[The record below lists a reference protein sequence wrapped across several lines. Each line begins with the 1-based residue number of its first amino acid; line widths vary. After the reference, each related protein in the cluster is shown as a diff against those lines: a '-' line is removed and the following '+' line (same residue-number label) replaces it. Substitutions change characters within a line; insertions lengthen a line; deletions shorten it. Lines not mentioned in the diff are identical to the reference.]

1 LLSLPL
7 KTSGSAG
14 TGLLGC
20 VRLPGQQQL
29 LVGSSTAPFASQP
42 APAVEEGQEAGDG
55 DAGQLID
62 EDLKLMQG
70 NAEVS
75 LTGL

>member
-1 LLSLPL
+1 
-7 KTSGSAG
+7 
-14 TGLLGC
+14 
-20 VRLPGQQQL
+20 
-29 LVGSSTAPFASQP
+29 VGSSTAPFASQP